1 MTRSLAPALKDASS
15 TPLIHDLRI
24 VIDGRIGVTDEMF
37 QQGIAKVQSTKRD
50 RITEVMFIRADGEI
64 ISWPF

>member
-1 MTRSLAPALKDASS
+1 METHNTSS
-15 TPLIHDLRI
+15 PIRI

-37 QQGIAKVQSTKRD
+37 QEGISKVQSTKRD
-50 RITEVMFIRADGEI
+50 RITEIIFIRADGEI